1 MTITIGLVGATGVY
15 GQALAPLLLDAGH
28 QVRVLAR
35 SAAKARDMLPAGIDV
50 VEGDLLDPATDLTA
64 FLRGCDA
71 AAHIATAI
79 PRDMGAP
86 GAWDLNTRLRTE
98 GTRWLVDAALAAGVE
113 RYLQQSI
120 VMAYPDR
127 GDAWITEDT
136 PLADTPER
144 ASLSEPVK
152 IMEATVRAVPTD
164 RLRWCILR
172 GGAFLGKGAAQD
184 GEIERLRAGTLTVPC
199 DGSSFFSPIH
209 VDDMAGAT
217 AAAFERAPAGS
228 IYNIVHA
235 PLRLSEYFD
244 HLAELVGAPRPP
256 RDSVQPCPPS
266 CRCSN
271 QAARDA
277 LGWTPTHSIFPE
289 QVT

>member
-1 MTITIGLVGATGVY
+1 MVLRIGLVGATGVY
-15 GQALAPLLLDAGH
+15 GQALAPLLLASGH

-35 SAAKARDMLPAGIDV
+35 SVGKAREVLPPGIEV

-71 AAHIATAI
+71 TAHIATAI

-86 GAWDLNTRLRTE
+86 GAWDLNTRLRIE
-98 GTRWLVDAALAAGVE
+98 GTRRLVDAALAAGVE

-120 VMAYPDR
+120 VMAYPDG
-127 GDAWITEDT
+127 GDQWITEDT
-136 PLADTPER
+136 PLADSSER
-144 ASLSEPVK
+144 ASRTDPVK

-172 GGAFLGKGAAQD
+172 GGAFLGKGTAQD
-184 GEIERLRAGTLTVPC
+184 GEIERLRAGTLVVPC
-199 DGSSFFSPIH
+199 DGRSFFSPVH
-209 VDDMAGAT
+209 VDDMASAT
-217 AAAFERAPAGS
+217 AAAFERALAGS
-228 IYNIVHA
+228 IYNIVDT
-235 PLRLSEYFD
+235 PLRLGEYFD
-244 HLAELVGAPRPP
+244 RLAERVGAPRPP
-256 RDSVQPCPPS
+256 RDPGQPCPPS

-271 QAARDA
+271 QAAQDA
-277 LGWTPTHSIFPE
+277 LGWTPIHSIFPE